1 MRVVK
6 TAVLL
11 GLVLLLP
18 GCGGLYSAPLPGG
31 ADLGS
36 HPYNVTVRFP
46 DVLELVP
53 QASVKVNDVD
63 VGKVE
68 EIELAPDNR
77 SAIVHVAV
85 NGDVRLPGN
94 AQAKLRQS
102 SLLGDKFVELAE
114 PVREQ
119 PVGQLREGMEIP
131 LEKTNRNP
139 EIEEVLGALSMLLN
153 GGNVS
158 QLQTIVHEL
167 NTAMSGNEAQMRSM
181 LSRVD
186 QLTTELDGQRGEIVR
201 AIDSL
206 NRMSST
212 FVQQQDHLRNALD
225 NLGPGLEVVNEQRD
239 QLVTMLSEVDRLSGV
254 ATDTVQRS
262 RKDMVADLR
271 ALEPTLR
278 NLAKTGEDL
287 PKALDYLQT
296 YPFPP
301 RAVEGMK
308 GDFGNADI
316 FLDLDLSNVVENLV
330 KAQPSGPSI
339 PDSPIPLPLPPKPDL
354 PAREPKPP
362 EPPKLPLP
370 KPPPPPSD
378 SGRGLFDSL
387 FGGS

>member
-1 MRVVK
+1 MV
-6 TAVLL
+6 L
-11 GLVLLLP
+11 GLVLLMP
-18 GCGGLYSAPLPGG
+18 GCGGLYGAPLPGG

-36 HPYNVTVRFP
+36 DPYHVTVRFP

-53 QASVKVNDVD
+53 QASVKVNDVA
-63 VGKVE
+63 VGKVQS
-68 EIELAPDNR
+68 IELAPDNR

-102 SLLGDKFVELAE
+102 SLLGDKFVELGE

-186 QLTTELDGQRGEIVR
+186 ELTANLDGQRGEIVR

-212 FVQQQDHLRNALD
+212 FVQQQDHIRNTLD
-225 NLGPGLEVVNEQRD
+225 HIGPGLKVINEQRE
-239 QLVTMLSEVDRLSGV
+239 QLVTMLSEMDKLSGV
-254 ATDTVQRS
+254 ATDTVNKS
-262 RKDMVADLR
+262 KKDIVADLE

-278 NLAKTGEDL
+278 NLAKTGADL
-287 PKALDYLQT
+287 PKALNYLQT

-301 RAVEGMK
+301 RAVESLK

-316 FLDLDLSNVVENLV
+316 FLDLDLSNVVQNLV
-330 KAQPSGPSI
+330 EGAPAPQKGPEPSL
-339 PDSPIPLPLPPKPDL
+339 PLPLPPKPDM
-354 PAREPKPP
+354 PVPVPGQKPGGGKDG
-362 EPPKLPLP
+362 PKLP
-370 KPPPPPSD
+370 KSPPPPSD
-378 SGRGLFDSL
+378 SGPGWLDKL